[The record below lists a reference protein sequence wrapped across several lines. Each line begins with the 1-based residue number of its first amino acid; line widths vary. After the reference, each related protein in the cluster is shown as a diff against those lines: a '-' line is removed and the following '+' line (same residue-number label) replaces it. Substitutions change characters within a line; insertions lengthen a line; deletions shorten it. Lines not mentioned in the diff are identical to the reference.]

1 MEKLYNITQKPIIK
15 ALISIIVPLVFG
27 IISGIYVN
35 SITVDGEV
43 KILLS
48 YKHLSFYILL
58 FLIILELIYYSGI
71 YKYEKSNSFFGD
83 DAYCE
88 AYMRS
93 QLIPALA
100 EKYKNDIQNGNITEF
115 AKTMSDFRKGLKK
128 WKFI

>member
-15 ALISIIVPLVFG
+15 TIISIIVPLIFG
-27 IISGIYVN
+27 VVSGIYVN
-35 SITVDGEV
+35 SITVDGKV

-48 YKHLSFYILL
+48 FKHLSFYILV
-58 FLIILELIYYSGI
+58 FLIILELIYYCGI
-71 YKYEKSNSFFGD
+71 YKYEKANSFFGD

-100 EKYKNDIQNGNITEF
+100 EKYRNDIQNGKITEF
-115 AKTMSDFRKGLKK
+115 AKTMSDFRKGLKE
-128 WKFI
+128 

>member
-1 MEKLYNITQKPIIK
+1 MEKLYTITQKPIIK

-27 IISGIYVN
+27 IISSIYVN

-128 WKFI
+128 